1 MSCHYGN
8 MDRQTYESSMRL
20 FATEVLPKLRAE
32 FTAEDARPYPEPRP
46 VFESQFL
53 DVSLAPPDPALVT
66 FVRPTGV
73 RNRRNPNTDLLQQ
86 VQSIT
91 ASIQLPDSLAGL
103 EQQRSGILTQI
114 LQLGDF
120 RSGSITAI
128 NGRCG
133 KPNCHCHQPNQPGHG
148 PNFRL
153 TRKIDGK
160 TVSESFSSA
169 AELRKAQREVEAF
182 HRFRQLSQDLLEV
195 NQRICRVRPVADTV
209 SPEEKKRRKRS
220 VRKSRAK

>member
-1 MSCHYGN
+1 M
-8 MDRQTYESSMRL
+8 
-20 FATEVLPKLRAE
+20 
-32 FTAEDARPYPEPRP
+32 
-46 VFESQFL
+46 
-53 DVSLAPPDPALVT
+53 
-66 FVRPTGV
+66 
-73 RNRRNPNTDLLQQ
+73 
-86 VQSIT
+86 
-91 ASIQLPDSLAGL
+91 PDSLAGL
-103 EQQRSGILTQI
+103 EQQRSGILKQI

-153 TRKIDGK
+153 TRKLDGK

-182 HRFRQLSQDLLEV
+182 HRFRQLSQELLEV
-195 NQRICRVRPVADTV
+195 NERICRARPVADTL
-209 SPEEKKRRKRS
+209 SPEEKKPRKRS

>member
-1 MSCHYGN
+1 M
-8 MDRQTYESSMRL
+8 
-20 FATEVLPKLRAE
+20 
-32 FTAEDARPYPEPRP
+32 
-46 VFESQFL
+46 
-53 DVSLAPPDPALVT
+53 
-66 FVRPTGV
+66 
-73 RNRRNPNTDLLQQ
+73 
-86 VQSIT
+86 
-91 ASIQLPDSLAGL
+91 PDSLAGL

-169 AELRKAQREVEAF
+169 AELRKAQREIEAF
-182 HRFRQLSQDLLEV
+182 HRFRQLRQDLLEV